1 MSRTRGWTFTINN
14 WQQHEP
20 ESREYL
26 QRIECEYLVAQFER
40 APTTGMYIVYNLYD
54 FKSKFIGNRH
64 IQGYVYFNNPRT
76 FGGVQRILRLI
87 DGSYPH
93 IEAARGTPAQNRTY
107 CTKEETRDPEQDPA
121 IVERGSMPAQG
132 QRNDISRFVELAR
145 GNSAIL
151 DVLEECPNEF
161 VKYHRAFD
169 RIRQSIFRPRST
181 KTIVKWYWGPT
192 GCGKSRAA
200 RVEGGENVYWKSPS
214 TKWWCGYQQDD
225 TVIVDDYRADFCKFS
240 ELLRLFDE
248 YPLLIE
254 TKGGTI
260 HFNSRVII
268 ITCPKPPLEVWA
280 QRTEE
285 DLEQLGRRIEEVREF
300 NVRHEN

>member
-1 MSRTRGWTFTINN
+1 MILRVIC
-14 WQQHEP
+14 
-20 ESREYL
+20 L
-26 QRIECEYLVAQFER
+26 
-40 APTTGMYIVYNLYD
+40 
-54 FKSKFIGNRH
+54 GNRH
-64 IQGYVYFNNPRT
+64 VQGYVYFNNPRT

-93 IEAARGTPAQNRTY
+93 IEAARGTPAQNRAY
-107 CTKEETRDPEQDPA
+107 CTKEETRDSEQDPA
-121 IVERGSMPAQG
+121 TIERGSMPAQG

-145 GNSAIL
+145 SNTTVL
-151 DVLEECPNEF
+151 NVLEECPQEF

-169 RIRQSIFRPRST
+169 RIRQSLFRPRST
-181 KTIVKWYWGPT
+181 KTIVRWYWGPT

-200 RVEGGENVYWKSPS
+200 RLEAGENVYWKSPS

-225 TVIVDDYRADFCKFS
+225 TVIIDDYRADFCKFS

-268 ITCPKPPLEVWA
+268 VTCPKPPMDVWA

-285 DLEQLGRRIEEVREF
+285 DLNQLARRIEEVREF
-300 NVRHEN
+300 NVPHEN